1 MSMQAKKPAKIRNKF
16 ALRLMPSVRL
26 GAEKISASEG
36 VSLNQF
42 INVAIAE
49 KVARVEHDRWA
60 TNREPVDDAARA
72 DALNLLHRGGKLPP
86 APGDEVPAEYLT
98 WKRRKGAAKAS
109 KSSEARARAARG

>member
-1 MSMQAKKPAKIRNKF
+1 MPAKKTAKVQNKF

-60 TNREPVDDAARA
+60 ANRQPVDDAARA
-72 DALNLLHRGGKLPP
+72 DALDLLRRGGKLVPE
-86 APGDEVPAEYLT
+86 PGDELPAEYSA
-98 WKRRKGAAKAS
+98 WRRRKGAARAS
-109 KSSEARARAARG
+109 KSS

>member
-1 MSMQAKKPAKIRNKF
+1 MSMQAKKPAKVQNKF

-60 TNREPVDDAARA
+60 VNREPVDDAARA
-72 DALNLLHRGGKLPP
+72 DALDLLRRGGRLAPE
-86 APGDEVPAEYLT
+86 PGDEVPAEYLD

-109 KSSEARARAARG
+109 KSSQARVRAARG